1 MIHNLAHPK
10 EKIALWPNYIFVYN
24 YRDWPYDKKAMID
37 CIRSE
42 EALQK
47 KDIDSN
53 IALGIKTGGIKESK
67 FDFLDTNDE
76 LILVTYHSVTNGNQ
90 QPTNLQRCVP
100 FF

>member
-47 KDIDSN
+47 KAYPHPIFGL
-53 IALGIKTGGIKESK
+53 IR
-67 FDFLDTNDE
+67 LDE
-76 LILVTYHSVTNGNQ
+76 W
-90 QPTNLQRCVP
+90 VP
-100 FF
+100 FIGYHEKRHLEQIEEIKAKL